1 MSETPTQQPNVLPQ
15 SAPDAGE
22 VMTAE
27 QANKLAQEEAAKA
40 ADISQ
45 MHQSTPDAGEVMTQ
59 EEANALAAQQNA
71 PAQIAPSNPTPAPA
85 AATPTQEEAK
95 PTSTD

>member
-1 MSETPTQQPNVLPQ
+1 
-15 SAPDAGE
+15 
-22 VMTAE
+22 MTAE

-71 PAQIAPSNPTPAPA
+71 PAQIAPSNPAPAPA
-85 AATPTQEEAK
+85 ALAQEQAK

>member
-1 MSETPTQQPNVLPQ
+1 MSETPAQQPNVLPQ

-71 PAQIAPSNPTPAPA
+71 PAQIAPSNPAPAPA
-85 AATPTQEEAK
+85 APAQEQAK